1 MAEKNCE
8 LLKGFGS
15 CHSWKLQQPTE
26 PRSISR
32 HENQKYHPHTR
43 LQNSPYFCVFK
54 YATRE
59 QSNKRSGTKLKT
71 ESETW
76 ERERDLGR
84 VSSHKPYGNLREPYG
99 RVRLARFAR
108 VRLLRHAL
116 PISLLILRK
125 KTTVLQ
131 STHIHI
137 KRVVSS
143 SCSFYLMLSTAKVA
157 KLSSWLLLICK
168 IRKGTKK
175 K

>member
-71 ESETW
+71 ESETG
-76 ERERDLGR
+76 ERRYFL
-84 VSSHKPYGNLREPYG
+84 SPHTPYG

>member
-15 CHSWKLQQPTE
+15 CHPWKLQQPTE

-84 VSSHKPYGNLREPYG
+84 VSSHKPYG

-125 KTTVLQ
+125 KRLF
-131 STHIHI
+131 
-137 KRVVSS
+137 
-143 SCSFYLMLSTAKVA
+143 CSLPTYTLNALCLHLVRFILCYQQPK
-157 KLSSWLLLICK
+157 
-168 IRKGTKK
+168 
-175 K
+175 

>member
-71 ESETW
+71 ESETG
-76 ERERDLGR
+76 DYGR
-84 VSSHKPYGNLREPYG
+84 VS
-99 RVRLARFAR
+99 LARFAP

-157 KLSSWLLLICK
+157 KLSSSLLLICK

>member
-76 ERERDLGR
+76 GESRLTSPTGT
-84 VSSHKPYGNLREPYG
+84 LRACEA
-99 RVRLARFAR
+99 RALRARKTLTARFTDFFTDFE
-108 VRLLRHAL
+108 
-116 PISLLILRK
+116 K
-125 KTTVLQ
+125 KNDCFAVYPH
-131 STHIHI
+131 TH
-137 KRVVSS
+137 
-143 SCSFYLMLSTAKVA
+143 
-157 KLSSWLLLICK
+157 
-168 IRKGTKK
+168 
-175 K
+175 

>member
-76 ERERDLGR
+76 GE
-84 VSSHKPYGNLREPYG
+84 S
-99 RVRLARFAR
+99 RLTSPTGVWGSRA
-108 VRLLRHAL
+108 RLLRHAL
-116 PISLLILRK
+116 PTSLLILRK

-143 SCSFYLMLSTAKVA
+143 SCSYYLMLSTAKVA
-157 KLSSWLLLICK
+157 KLSSWLRLICK

>member
-54 YATRE
+54 YATRAVKQKVWNE
-59 QSNKRSGTKLKT
+59 AEN
-71 ESETW
+71 
-76 ERERDLGR
+76 RERDLGR
-84 VSSHKPYGNLREPYG
+84 VSSHKPYG

-116 PISLLILRK
+116 PISLLILRKKKK